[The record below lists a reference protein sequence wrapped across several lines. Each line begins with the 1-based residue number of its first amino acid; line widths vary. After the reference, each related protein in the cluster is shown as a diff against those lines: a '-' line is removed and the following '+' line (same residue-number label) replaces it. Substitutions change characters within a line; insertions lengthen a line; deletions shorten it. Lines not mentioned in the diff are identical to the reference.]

1 MFLSHFNM
9 TNHPFCEKP
18 PIDWILNDDRFDQA
32 AARLNFFQEQGDV
45 ALILGQ
51 TGIGK
56 SSLIRIFKQSI
67 QKNRY
72 RILYLHLTHV
82 TPGSFLRLIVT
93 KLGETPRL
101 GKDRLFLQI
110 IDRLQE
116 NETETILVID
126 EAHLVP
132 SQALIDLRL
141 LISSADES
149 RLPFKILLSGQ
160 EGLASLLNRSVHTDL
175 QQRICVRCRLQAL
188 SKSQTALYIDHRLRC
203 ASAGQNLFDSEAKT
217 MIHDYSGGVPRQINN
232 IATACIIN
240 AASKNLQA
248 VNEQLVN
255 ETMTEFRLV

>member
-1 MFLSHFNM
+1 L
-9 TNHPFCEKP
+9 T
-18 PIDWILNDDRFDQA
+18 
-32 AARLNFFQEQGDV
+32 FFQEQGDV
-45 ALILGQ
+45 ALIIGQ

-56 SSLIRIFKQSI
+56 SSLIRMFKQSI

-82 TPGSFLRLIVT
+82 SPGSFLRLIVT

-110 IDRLQE
+110 IDRLQK
-116 NETETILVID
+116 NETETILIID

-141 LISSADES
+141 LVSSAGEN

-160 EGLASLLNRSVHTDL
+160 ESLGALLNRSVHTDL
-175 QQRICVRCRLQAL
+175 QHRICVRCRLHAL
-188 SKSQTALYIDHRLRC
+188 SRSQTASYIDHRLQC
-203 ASAGQNLFDSEAKT
+203 AGASQKLFEIEAKS

-240 AASKNLQA
+240 AAAKNLQT

-255 ETMTEFRLV
+255 EAMTEFRLV